1 VSEVLRGSRGDRGR
15 VSPGLDDARSQVRPY
30 SRILDRGAIGS
41 LGRLDGRSVQG
52 RLVRHLEAELVAHI
66 GGNPTIAQRLL
77 IERIIK
83 MRLQLDALDMK
94 LMNGGWTAHDTRT
107 YGGLANAY
115 RLTIRMID
123 NMRSRK
129 GKAPSLEEVIELH
142 RKSS

>member
-1 VSEVLRGSRGDRGR
+1 MTRALYDSR
-15 VSPGLDDARSQVRPY
+15 VQVRPY

-41 LGRLDGRSVQG
+41 LGKLDGRSAQG

-77 IERIIK
+77 IERVIK

-115 RLTIRMID
+115 RLTIRMLD
-123 NMRSRK
+123 NMKPGR
-129 GKAPSLEEVIELH
+129 GKAPSLEEVVELH
-142 RKSS
+142 RKSA